1 MCRTVEADCSCRSV
15 NSLIAHI
22 VSSDPQL
29 DPQLVTDIVSIWQYP
44 SPPDTM
50 KTLLSSFCPMY
61 VPNQCSMNT
70 CQNPLTTFHPNYI
83 SSKTKTSLNTET
95 TDNYNNDIPNDTHS
109 RDP

>member
-1 MCRTVEADCSCRSV
+1 M
-15 NSLIAHI
+15 
-22 VSSDPQL
+22 VSS

-50 KTLLSSFCPMY
+50 KTLLSSFCPTY
-61 VPNQCSMNT
+61 VPNQMLNEYLSK
-70 CQNPLTTFHPNYI
+70 LPNYI

-95 TDNYNNDIPNDTHS
+95 TDNYNNDTHS